1 MPLTPAP
8 PTHPK
13 PRLRRA
19 LILCLILAAAGLA
32 QTRTAYAT
40 PAPPVLLV
48 NPTLQQCIENVYLS
62 DECHTCRVVAPWE
75 VSPTGQCPAGYR
87 VVPYQ
92 ELDAGQDHP
101 LDCVEGPRNEWMAC
115 TWGQYPTVTPL
126 SPAAPAP
133 SAGSGCFL
141 PLSLILCAG
150 AAGGVLTLGGFL
162 LRRKKLI

>member
-1 MPLTPAP
+1 MPPTPAP
-8 PTHPK
+8 PKHPR

-62 DECHTCRVVAPWE
+62 DECHTCRVLSPWK
-75 VSPTGQCPAGYR
+75 VSSTGQCPAGYR

-92 ELDAGQDHP
+92 ELDASQDHP

-126 SPAAPAP
+126 SPAVPASAAEPVRFAP
-133 SAGSGCFL
+133 
-141 PLSLILCAG
+141 LILGLCAG
-150 AAGGVLTLGGFL
+150 AAVGILVLGGIL
-162 LRRKKLI
+162 LRRKKLF